1 MKTKQI
7 SLILITATLASCGGT
22 VQKEPPKN
30 DTIYSN
36 GHMIV
41 TPHILTNSN
50 TSEDKGVSRGGFG
63 ETGEA
68 HAGGEGNGG
77 AGE

>member
-1 MKTKQI
+1 MKSKQI
-7 SLILITATLASCGGT
+7 SLILITATLAGCGGSGNNLP
-22 VQKEPPKN
+22 QKN

-50 TSEDKGVSRGGFG
+50 TSEENGVKRGGFG
-63 ETGEA
+63 ETGESQG
-68 HAGGEGNGG
+68 GGEGHGG